1 MDFTTDSIN
10 LSLRNAE
17 TGKALTANVYDV
29 TLDNG
34 STRTMSVGQ
43 LVMAICLKRATE
55 KEADVIGIMEQMA
68 RVTANIE
75 AISDIEKKLL
85 ELEDGQNINS
95 ITGSWTISWTDDQGR
110 TQESTFTSAQT
121 ALNRLDVTANSSM
134 TANAIIANIE
144 SKLDELNTMS
154 QEQMIMLQSE
164 TNKRDQS
171 YEMIPQES
179 LYRHDG
185 RGEQRVNAPVAT

>member
-34 STRTMSVGQ
+34 VTRTMSVGQ

-110 TQESTFTSAQT
+110 AQESTFTSAQT

-171 YEMIPQES
+171 YEMISNILKS
-179 LYRHDG
+179 LYTVMTG
-185 RGEQRVNAPVAT
+185 VANNV